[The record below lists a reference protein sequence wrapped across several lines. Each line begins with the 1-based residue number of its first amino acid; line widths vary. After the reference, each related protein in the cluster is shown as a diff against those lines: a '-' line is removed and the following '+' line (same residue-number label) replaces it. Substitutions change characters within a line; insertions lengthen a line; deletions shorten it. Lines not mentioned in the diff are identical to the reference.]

1 MQCENTEP
9 QPQMLV
15 RAQTPH
21 SPRSARPTGAS
32 RSCKPHM
39 LRLTHA
45 LHYPRS
51 SRYDTGAGVVAPD
64 KVPTRV
70 GVLLN
75 LNGTEMPGV
84 GPRGGPACAHA
95 AVRAGRNSFRRS
107 QRQQSAI
114 PVQSPCLFECV
125 QALSLR
131 SLNECVRPRAWP
143 AVVHVRLVFTVDS
156 RVVSGVGRVMREGG
170 CHRAAHR
177 PTDPPGSC

>member
-45 LHYPRS
+45 LHYPR
-51 SRYDTGAGVVAPD
+51 YDTGAGVERCQPELLRA
-64 KVPTRV
+64 
-70 GVLLN
+70 GVLLH
-75 LNGTEMPGV
+75 LNETEMPGV

-95 AVRAGRNSFRRS
+95 AVRAGRNGFR
-107 QRQQSAI
+107 
-114 PVQSPCLFECV
+114 
-125 QALSLR
+125 
-131 SLNECVRPRAWP
+131 
-143 AVVHVRLVFTVDS
+143 
-156 RVVSGVGRVMREGG
+156 
-170 CHRAAHR
+170 
-177 PTDPPGSC
+177 

>member
-1 MQCENTEP
+1 MAEQHECNVNTEP

-51 SRYDTGAGVVAPD
+51 SRYDTGAGVERCQPELLRA
-64 KVPTRV
+64 
-70 GVLLN
+70 GVLLH
-75 LNGTEMPGV
+75 LNETEMPGV

-95 AVRAGRNSFRRS
+95 AVGAGRNGFR
-107 QRQQSAI
+107 
-114 PVQSPCLFECV
+114 
-125 QALSLR
+125 
-131 SLNECVRPRAWP
+131 
-143 AVVHVRLVFTVDS
+143 
-156 RVVSGVGRVMREGG
+156 
-170 CHRAAHR
+170 
-177 PTDPPGSC
+177 